1 MATYFHFV
9 SILIVLTLSNSLG
22 FFTNKM
28 LETKM
33 EDIIDRP
40 SDDKIDIFSKIK
52 QPIYQKA
59 LAFNQ
64 YNKKKSILEKKMC

>member
-1 MATYFHFV
+1 
-9 SILIVLTLSNSLG
+9 
-22 FFTNKM
+22 
-28 LETKM
+28 M

-52 QPIYQKA
+52 QPIFQKA